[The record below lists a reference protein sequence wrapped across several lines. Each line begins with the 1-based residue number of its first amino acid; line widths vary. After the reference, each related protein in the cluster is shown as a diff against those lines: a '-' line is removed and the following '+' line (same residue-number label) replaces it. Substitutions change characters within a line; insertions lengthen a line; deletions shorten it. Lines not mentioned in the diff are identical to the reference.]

1 MKTLI
6 RVITVLMA
14 LPAAV
19 AALVSCSTG
28 NGGVNLPVPDERI
41 ELFTNQNNSGKDD
54 DYERK
59 WRHNGSFKTVTKS
72 ASAVDVILKGDELN
86 IKLPVAE
93 SVEVYLYDSS
103 GKLVASD
110 SYSVIESSCTVSSK
124 VPGVG
129 SYHLEII
136 VDGDSYTGEF
146 LK

>member
-1 MKTLI
+1 MKKII
-6 RVITVLMA
+6 RIITALMA
-14 LPAAV
+14 FSTAV

-28 NGGVNLPVPDERI
+28 NGGANLPVPDERI

-59 WRHNGSFKTVTKS
+59 WRHGGSFKTVTKS

-93 SVEVYLYDSS
+93 SVEVNLYDGS

-110 SYSVIESSCTVSSK
+110 SYSVIESNCTVSSK

>member
-28 NGGVNLPVPDERI
+28 NGGANLPVPDERI

-59 WRHNGSFKTVTKS
+59 WRHGGSFKTVTKS

-93 SVEVYLYDSS
+93 SVEVYLYDGS

>member
-1 MKTLI
+1 MKKIIHIITALI
-6 RVITVLMA
+6 AFST
-14 LPAAV
+14 AV
-19 AALVSCSTG
+19 ALLASCS
-28 NGGVNLPVPDERI
+28 GGSGGTYLPVPDERI

-93 SVEVYLYDSS
+93 SVEVNLYDGL

-110 SYSVIESSCTVSSK
+110 SYSVVESSCTVSSK

>member
-1 MKTLI
+1 MKIII
-6 RVITVLMA
+6 RIITALMA
-14 LPAAV
+14 FSAAV

-28 NGGVNLPVPDERI
+28 NGGANLPVPDERI

-59 WRHNGSFKTVTKS
+59 WRHGGSFKTVTKS

-93 SVEVYLYDSS
+93 SVEVNLYDGL

-110 SYSVIESSCTVSSK
+110 NYSAIESSCTVSSK

>member
-1 MKTLI
+1 MKKILRILTAFLAFSA
-6 RVITVLMA
+6 T
-14 LPAAV
+14 V
-19 AALVSCSTG
+19 AALVSCGGG
-28 NGGVNLPVPDERI
+28 NDGAYLPVPDERI

-59 WRHNGSFKTVTKS
+59 WRHGGSFKTQSKS
-72 ASAVDVILKGDELN
+72 ASAVNVTLKGDELN
-86 IKLPVAE
+86 ICLPVAE
-93 SVEVYLYDSS
+93 DVEVYIYDGT

-110 SYSVIESSCTVSSK
+110 SYTAIERSRTVSCK

-136 VDGDSYTGEF
+136 VDGEIYTGKF

>member
-28 NGGVNLPVPDERI
+28 NGGANLPVPDERI

-59 WRHNGSFKTVTKS
+59 WRHGGSFKTVTKS

-93 SVEVYLYDSS
+93 SVEVNLYDGS

>member
-6 RVITVLMA
+6 RIITALMA
-14 LPAAV
+14 FSTAV
-19 AALVSCSTG
+19 ALLASCS
-28 NGGVNLPVPDERI
+28 GGSGGTYLPVPDERI

-86 IKLPVAE
+86 IKLPIAV
-93 SVEVYLYDSS
+93 SVEVNLYDGL

-124 VPGVG
+124 VPAPGA
-129 SYHLEII
+129 YRLEII
-136 VDGDSYTGEF
+136 VDGTSFSGVF

>member
-6 RVITVLMA
+6 RIITVLIA

-19 AALVSCSTG
+19 SALVSCSAG
-28 NGGVNLPVPDERI
+28 NEGANLPVPDERI

-54 DYERK
+54 DYERR
-59 WRHNGSFKTVTKS
+59 WRHGGSFRTVAKS
-72 ASAVDVILKGDELN
+72 ASTVDVILKGDELN
-86 IKLPVAE
+86 ITLPVAE
-93 SVEVYLYDSS
+93 SVEVYLYDGS

-110 SYSVIESSCTVSSK
+110 SYSDIESSCTVASK

-129 SYHLEII
+129 AYRLEIV
-136 VDGDSYTGEF
+136 VDGASFCGVF

>member
-28 NGGVNLPVPDERI
+28 NGGANLPVPDERI

-93 SVEVYLYDSS
+93 SVEVYLYDGS

>member
-1 MKTLI
+1 
-6 RVITVLMA
+6 MA

-28 NGGVNLPVPDERI
+28 NGGANLPVPDERI

-59 WRHNGSFKTVTKS
+59 WRHGGSLKTVTKS

-93 SVEVYLYDSS
+93 SVEVNLYDGS

-110 SYSVIESSCTVSSK
+110 SYSVIESNCIVSSK

-136 VDGDSYTGEF
+136 VDGVSYTGEF

>member
-28 NGGVNLPVPDERI
+28 NGGANLPVPDERI

-59 WRHNGSFKTVTKS
+59 WRHGGSFKTVTKS

-93 SVEVYLYDSS
+93 SVEVNLYDGS

-110 SYSVIESSCTVSSK
+110 SYSVIESNCIVSSK

-136 VDGDSYTGEF
+136 VDGVSYTGEF

>member
-28 NGGVNLPVPDERI
+28 NGGANLPVPDERI

-86 IKLPVAE
+86 IKLPIAE
-93 SVEVYLYDSS
+93 SVEVFLYDGS

-110 SYSVIESSCTVSSK
+110 SYSVVESSCTVSSK

>member
-1 MKTLI
+1 MKKILRILTAFI
-6 RVITVLMA
+6 AVF
-14 LPAAV
+14 AAV
-19 AALVSCSTG
+19 AALVSCGGG
-28 NGGVNLPVPDERI
+28 NLNTDVPVPDEKI

-93 SVEVYLYDSS
+93 SVEVYLYDGS

>member
-1 MKTLI
+1 MKKILRILTAFI
-6 RVITVLMA
+6 AVF
-14 LPAAV
+14 AAV
-19 AALVSCSTG
+19 AALVSCGGG
-28 NGGVNLPVPDERI
+28 NLNTDVPVPDEKI

-59 WRHNGSFKTVTKS
+59 WRHGGSFKTVTKS

-93 SVEVYLYDSS
+93 SVEVNLYDGS

-110 SYSVIESSCTVSSK
+110 SYTAIEKSRTVSCK
-124 VPGVG
+124 VPGIG